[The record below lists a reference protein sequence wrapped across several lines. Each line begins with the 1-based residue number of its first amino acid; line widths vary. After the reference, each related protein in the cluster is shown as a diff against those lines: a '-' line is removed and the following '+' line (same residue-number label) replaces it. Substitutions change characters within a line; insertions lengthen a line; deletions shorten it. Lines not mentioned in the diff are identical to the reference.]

1 MSSILEQKVDRILE
15 ELIGVK
21 AYVRGQKEDIRGRKP
36 DVRDL
41 KQGLDNLTDICLRH
55 DAHLASSI
63 QELQKR

>member
-1 MSSILEQKVDRILE
+1 
-15 ELIGVK
+15 VK
-21 AYVRGQKEDIRGRKP
+21 ADVRGQKEDIRGRKP
-36 DVRDL
+36 NVRDL